1 MNILR
6 SKSHNEIY
14 PFLGLLLV
22 NLEMEYSLKWP
33 RC

>member
-6 SKSHNEIY
+6 SKSHSENISIS
-14 PFLGLLLV
+14 GLLLV